1 MLSLSKKLVEEEK
14 QQQKEIASKKEQ
26 IEKIIQK
33 KDKLRHQKEEEEMVQ
48 IFISDSFET
57 TLDQKIR
64 KKGKIKDLENEIQ
77 EYEIKVNEVIEE
89 YRSLTEKEK
98 ELLKKLR
105 LTNKDLVRCKV
116 ETLLKIKL
124 HLGTYWKNLLT

>member
-1 MLSLSKKLVEEEK
+1 
-14 QQQKEIASKKEQ
+14 
-26 IEKIIQK
+26 
-33 KDKLRHQKEEEEMVQ
+33 LRHQKEEEEMVQ

-64 KKGKIKDLENEIQ
+64 KKGKIKDLEKEIQ

-124 HLGTYWKNLLT
+124 HLGTYWKNLLTEL